1 MEDLVNEATYQ
12 EVIVS
17 LPTVLKISEDIFGLG
32 DRYDMSGY
40 GGWEILGKFESR
52 LGLMSLLQKI

>member
-40 GGWEILGKFESR
+40 GGW
-52 LGLMSLLQKI
+52 